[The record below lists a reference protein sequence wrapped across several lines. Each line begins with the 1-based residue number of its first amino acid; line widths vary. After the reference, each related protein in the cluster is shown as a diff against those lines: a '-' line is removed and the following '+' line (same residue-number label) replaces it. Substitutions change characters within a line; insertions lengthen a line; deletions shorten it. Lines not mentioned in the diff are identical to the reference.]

1 MFNQFWSW
9 IRGNRTP
16 RWLTGLAKHGGM
28 GERKAAKK
36 IAQLIRP
43 LELTNQQQRTSYQA
57 ELSYQNAKIEAW
69 NQYPHAPEVYKEL
82 CNEAKV
88 IRNEQFKRDMSEDQ
102 WADFGALSKRAHS
115 KGSSQ
120 KKKRKKRGK
129 RD

>member
-1 MFNQFWSW
+1 MFNQLWSW

-16 RWLTGLAKHGGM
+16 RWLTGLAKHGGV

-82 CNEAKV
+82 CDEAKG
-88 IRNEQFKRDMSEDQ
+88 IRNQKFQQDFSEDQ
-102 WADFGALSKRAHS
+102 WADFEALSKRAHS
-115 KGSSQ
+115 KSSSQ
-120 KKKRKKRGK
+120 RKKRKKRSR